1 MTDNRI
7 NNSINNE
14 VAELRELKAMRDEL
28 EANIKAIEN
37 KIIDFMV
44 ENDKSEYIGED
55 FKIKYS
61 ECTRTTLDKKRLESD
76 LGELSE
82 YEKVST
88 YHRLTV
94 K

>member
-7 NNSINNE
+7 NNNINNE

-28 EANIKAIEN
+28 EACIKAIEN
-37 KIIDFMV
+37 KIISFMV

-61 ECTRTTLDKKRLESD
+61 ECTRTTLDKKD
-76 LGELSE
+76 LNQTLANYQSMKR
-82 YEKVST
+82 YQPT
-88 YHRLTV
+88 TD
-94 K
+94 